1 MNYKTLVVAPI
12 LLAGMMFGVTTYAA
26 SPAVKEMAG
35 ILSHLNHYPSDSEKR
50 SLGNIV
56 KDTNANRAERV
67 IAEAMM
73 QMRHHV
79 NAADRERLEAIS
91 RDQGVDK
98 DTRQL
103 AGILASIVHHPSQ
116 GDVAALDDMM
126 K

>member
-1 MNYKTLVVAPI
+1 MSYKTLVITSI
-12 LLAGMMFGVTTYAA
+12 LLVGLMFGVTSYAS

-35 ILSHLNHYPSDSEKR
+35 ILSHLNHYPSDAEKQ
-50 SLGNIV
+50 SLGDIV
-56 KDTNANRAERV
+56 KNAHANRAERV

-91 RDQGVDK
+91 RDQGVDT
-98 DTRQL
+98 DTRRL
-103 AGILASIVHHPSQ
+103 AGILASINHHPSES
-116 GDVAALDDMM
+116 DVAALRDMT